1 MLIELINRTGVLMNN
16 LFNILFIL
24 GISLIPSIIMLG
36 IILYSDRKSKEPISL
51 ILLCTISGFFTI
63 TLSLFIQNYI
73 LNTLNLVHTEQLISI
88 QSGLRIFVLSSIEEY
103 CKLFILYFFFSRL
116 KSFDDIYDGFVY
128 SAIIALSF
136 AAIETVMYVFKEVTM
151 IDQSALALTRTFTAI
166 PLHLVCG
173 IVMGY
178 YIALEKFSKKK
189 KYKILEL
196 IKSITLP
203 IIIHS
208 IYNII
213 LTFVPV
219 YTTNT
224 TIIQIFIISYIV
236 SIYIIGI
243 LYIKKNKK
251 LNELFIKNR
260 KYPDKYK
267 FLMHKPEFIKK
278 LKKRKSKSQ

>member
-1 MLIELINRTGVLMNN
+1 MNN

-73 LNTLNLVHTEQLISI
+73 LNTLNLVHTDQLISI